1 MATTRG
7 TKSATKTAAEN
18 QKAAAKRTSTKAATA
33 EQVNADTD
41 ASAAYG
47 NANTETQKAAAGF
60 AQSGHDPSAVADPSL
75 RKSVQVRLSRQEEA
89 VAEQRRVAEEAAKQ
103 VREQQGA
110 EAESTTHVMNELEAP
125 LRAPTDN
132 AYQKPAAPAQ
142 VGVHPDVTSPTNL
155 MASEVPALPGTGVA
169 DPRDLAPGQD
179 MSPSPPVSSSN
190 ILPQPDKPGT
200 PFSKL

>member
-7 TKSATKTAAEN
+7 TKSATKTAAQN
-18 QKAAAKRTSTKAATA
+18 QKAAAKRTSNKSATTAKADEA
-33 EQVNADTD
+33 TD

-47 NANTETQKAAAGF
+47 DANTETQKAAAGY

-75 RKSVQVRLSRQEEA
+75 QKSVQVRLSRQEEA
-89 VAEQRRVAEEAAKQ
+89 VAEQQRVAKEAA
-103 VREQQGA
+103 EQARKAQAA
-110 EAESTTHVMNELEAP
+110 EAEQTTHVMNELEAP

-132 AYQKPAAPAQ
+132 AMQKPAAPAQ

-155 MASEVPALPGTGVA
+155 MAAETPALPGTGVA

>member
-7 TKSATKTAAEN
+7 TKSATKKAEAN
-18 QKAAAKRTSTKAATA
+18 QKAAAKRTSNKST
-33 EQVNADTD
+33 TD

-47 NANTETQKAAAGF
+47 DANTETQKAAAGY

-75 RKSVQVRLSRQEEA
+75 RKSVETRQSRQQQA
-89 VAEQRRVAEEAAKQ
+89 VAEQQRVAKEAA
-103 VREQQGA
+103 EQARKAQA
-110 EAESTTHVMNELEAP
+110 VEAEQTTHVMNELDAP

-132 AYQKPAAPAQ
+132 AMQKPAAPAQ

-155 MASEVPALPGTGVA
+155 MAAETPALPGTGVA